1 MPRRTKTNTRTGVE
15 TKTKSRA
22 KPPKKLPLRD
32 ILYGLALSILVC
44 AIIFLVEIAVLLIL
58 RNLVDLNL
66 PLWSA
71 VYQALIY
78 IIALSLLLL
87 APKYLKRLAPF
98 KTSREELGLR
108 GLPTWTD
115 LGLAPIGFIAYF
127 LLAAALSALFT
138 IFPWFNLTETQDVGF
153 NNLFSSSD
161 RLIAFFALVIV
172 APIAEEIIFRGFL
185 YGKLRNRLN
194 VIPAALIVSIAF
206 GAMHGQW
213 NVGVN
218 VFTLSLVLCALREIT
233 GTTYSGIL
241 LHMLKN
247 GLAFYM
253 LYVIV

>member
-1 MPRRTKTNTRTGVE
+1 MAKAPAE
-15 TKTKSRA
+15 KSTTSPY
-22 KPPKKLPLRD
+22 KN
-32 ILYGLALSILVC
+32 ILYSILLAILVC
-44 AIIFLVEIAVLLIL
+44 IIIIAVEIVVLFLL
-58 RNLVDLNL
+58 KPFVNLEL

-71 VYQALIY
+71 IYQALIY
-78 IIALSLLLL
+78 VISLALILRFRS
-87 APKYLKRLAPF
+87 
-98 KTSREELGLR
+98 SRTELGLR

-115 LGLAPIGFIAYF
+115 IGLAPVGFIVYF
-127 LLAAALSALFT
+127 ILAALLTAVFT
-138 IFPWFNLTETQDVGF
+138 IFPWFNLGETQDVGF
-153 NNLFSSSD
+153 NNLFSISD

-185 YGKLRNRLN
+185 YGKLRSRLN
-194 VIPAALIVSIAF
+194 ILPAMLIVSLAF

-218 VFTLSLVLCALREIT
+218 VFALSLVLCTLREIT